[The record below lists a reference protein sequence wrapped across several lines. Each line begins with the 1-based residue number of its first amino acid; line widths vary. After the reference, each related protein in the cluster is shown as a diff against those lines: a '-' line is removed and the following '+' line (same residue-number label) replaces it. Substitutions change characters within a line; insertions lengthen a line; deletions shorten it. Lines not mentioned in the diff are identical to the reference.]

1 MLTNHKD
8 EVTWPA
14 MWRHWGQCLFCR
26 CFSLYLSVFPQ
37 RKCFISKKSLHVS
50 GRCRWP
56 CKSPSVSSA
65 CLPLFSGARACGFTE
80 TFIFGSVFGESW
92 SLCSSVVLIPFLF
105 AICELS
111 CFSYVG
117 FFVIL
122 WTVDRQSPL
131 SMGFFRQEYWRGL
144 PCPSPGD
151 LPDPGIKPT
160 SPAFPALAGRF
171 FTTSTINVI
180 KFMIFLMFH
189 KGLLVFLLP
198 PSFPS
203 FFFPSFPLSLPPPL
217 PIEAR
222 IPLFMQIHPLCISG
236 KL

>member
-1 MLTNHKD
+1 MALLKHSFLAPFLEK
-8 EVTWPA
+8 V
-14 MWRHWGQCLFCR
+14 G
-26 CFSLYLSVFPQ
+26 
-37 RKCFISKKSLHVS
+37 
-50 GRCRWP
+50 P
-56 CKSPSVSSA
+56 CAP
-65 CLPLFSGARACGFTE
+65 
-80 TFIFGSVFGESW
+80 
-92 SLCSSVVLIPFLF
+92 SVVLIPFLF
-105 AICELS
+105 AMCELS
-111 CFSYVG
+111 CFSCVG

-160 SPAFPALAGRF
+160 SPAFPALAGGF

-180 KFMIFLMFH
+180 KFIIFLMFR